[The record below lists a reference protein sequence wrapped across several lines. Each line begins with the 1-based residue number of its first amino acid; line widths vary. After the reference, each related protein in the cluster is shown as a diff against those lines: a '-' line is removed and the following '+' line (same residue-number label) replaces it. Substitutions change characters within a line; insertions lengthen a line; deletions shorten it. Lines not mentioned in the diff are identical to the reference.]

1 MTPINGEE
9 PPVDLIDAQVDAI
22 MPLNSPGFR
31 KPGRQRPASVD
42 LSNLD
47 RLPPHSIEAEQG
59 VLGCILLSPRES
71 LDKLPSLRIGP
82 ESFYDLRHATLL
94 HAFLAMDHAHQPI
107 DLITVQQWLRNGDQL
122 EGIGGLAYLSGL
134 MDAVP
139 SAANLAYY
147 AETVRE
153 KRVAR
158 RVAKIATEALSK
170 LHDTDPDELLDQ
182 VERDLQ
188 RITDAKPALKW
199 PPPISGQDWIKP
211 ENKPPTR
218 PEIIH
223 GLLRR
228 GDKLVLGGGSKS
240 CKTWFAASLAIAI
253 SAGLPFLG
261 FKTIKTPCL
270 FINLELPDD
279 VMWERMARLF
289 LENRINPADC
299 DIRFWNLRG
308 LRNLSV
314 EELDR
319 QITALDLKAGF
330 IALDPLYKLLGD
342 RSENDSSEM
351 ASLFQIIEG
360 IAHRLN
366 AAALIPAHFSKGN
379 QSEKSAI
386 DRISGSGAIGRD
398 ADALITMTAHEEE
411 DAFTLDFT
419 LRSYAP
425 QPPLVIRWEYP
436 LFTRDDSLDPES
448 LKQKAGK
455 VGRPKFEPENLLEL
469 FPDHGITIA
478 DLKDAAFTR
487 FQVGRSSC
495 YNHFKALQ
503 AEGKIV
509 VKPGSNPTAYV
520 LKERYEF

>member
-9 PPVDLIDAQVDAI
+9 PPVDLIDAQVDGI
-22 MPLNSPGFR
+22 TR
-31 KPGRQRPASVD
+31 RPRHHPAPAE
-42 LSNLD
+42 D

-71 LDKLPSLRIGP
+71 LDKLPGLRIGP
-82 ESFYDLRHATLL
+82 ESFYDLRHETLL
-94 HAFLAMDHAHQPI
+94 HALLAMDHARQPI

-122 EGIGGLAYLSGL
+122 ECIGGLAYLSGL
-134 MDAVP
+134 VDAVP
-139 SAANLAYY
+139 SAANLACY

-158 RVAKIATEALSK
+158 RVAQIATEALSK
-170 LHDTDPDELLDQ
+170 LHDTEPEALLRQ
-182 VERDLQ
+182 VEHDINFLSRG
-188 RITDAKPALKW
+188 RPKPTAW
-199 PPPISGQDWIKP
+199 PAPISGFDWIKP

-261 FKTIKTPCL
+261 FQTIKTPCL

-289 LENRINPADC
+289 LENRINPTDC

-308 LRNLSV
+308 LRNMSV

-319 QITALDLKAGF
+319 QITALGLKAGF

-398 ADALITMTAHEEE
+398 ADALITMTAHEED

-436 LFTRDDSLDPES
+436 LFKRDDSLDPAS
-448 LKQKAGK
+448 LKQSKI
-455 VGRPKFEPENLLEL
+455 GRPKFETEKLLEL
-469 FPDHGITIA
+469 FPDHGITVTE
-478 DLKDAAFTR
+478 LKESAESR
-487 FQVGRSSC
+487 FQLKRTAC
-495 YNHFKALQ
+495 YVHFKQLLEQ
-503 AEGKIV
+503 GKV
-509 VKPGSNPTAYV
+509 TAKPGSNPTLYV
-520 LKERYEF
+520 LKSRYDF